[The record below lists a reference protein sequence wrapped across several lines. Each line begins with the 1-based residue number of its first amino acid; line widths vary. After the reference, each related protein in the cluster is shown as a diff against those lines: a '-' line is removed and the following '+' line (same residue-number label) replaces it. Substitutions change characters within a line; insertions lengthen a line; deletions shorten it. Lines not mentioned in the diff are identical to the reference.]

1 VEFYE
6 LVAQAEASGVAVM
19 TRNIG
24 RHHGRYLLKHR
35 LIMLSP
41 RLSGPQTISALAHEL
56 GHAFYGDD
64 GPQPPELEAR
74 AWRWAAC
81 ALISPSERSLA
92 SSVSRVRSSRRGWR
106 LKTRWRTSDTSTLDA
121 SSKGHDVSN
130 LGWTKAD
137 READEERYR
146 QRKQAELEQAKAVER
161 KDFRSSA
168 LLLLL
173 LAGLVVAA
181 LALGVRW
188 LMSAGPDSEQL
199 ASTLDAEIWASGDTE
214 SGALSTYTGA
224 RDDKGGAV
232 AVTTTLLDKT
242 ENEEVA
248 QRICSALTTFR
259 LRDGLEGL
267 RQVRILSSADTT
279 LAYCD

>member
-81 ALISPSERSLA
+81 ALISPARYA
-92 SSVSRVRSSRRGWR
+92 
-106 LKTRWRTSDTSTLDA
+106 
-121 SSKGHDVSN
+121 
-130 LGWTKAD
+130 
-137 READEERYR
+137 EAE
-146 QRKQAELEQAKAVER
+146 
-161 KDFRSSA
+161 
-168 LLLLL
+168 
-173 LAGLVVAA
+173 VAA
-181 LALGVRW
+181 ATTHLGAIARELGV
-188 LMSAGPDSEQL
+188 
-199 ASTLDAEIWASGDTE
+199 T
-214 SGALSTYTGA
+214 
-224 RDDKGGAV
+224 
-232 AVTTTLLDKT
+232 
-242 ENEEVA
+242 
-248 QRICSALTTFR
+248 
-259 LRDGLEGL
+259 
-267 RQVRILSSADTT
+267 RQVVEAWLEAQDVMSNVRYINFGRIEQGA
-279 LAYCD
+279 

>member
-1 VEFYE
+1 
-6 LVAQAEASGVAVM
+6 
-19 TRNIG
+19 
-24 RHHGRYLLKHR
+24 
-35 LIMLSP
+35 
-41 RLSGPQTISALAHEL
+41 
-56 GHAFYGDD
+56 
-64 GPQPPELEAR
+64 
-74 AWRWAAC
+74 
-81 ALISPSERSLA
+81 
-92 SSVSRVRSSRRGWR
+92 
-106 LKTRWRTSDTSTLDA
+106 LDA